1 MGARI
6 IDVTAA
12 LRPALRAGTF
22 AMASPL
28 RGRPRASVPRVV
40 KEGAPKASE
49 TASETAFGTAFE
61 EVPALEPA
69 TDGRLATDAA
79 AADVTSWLA
88 AISGGADRAA
98 FARLFRLYA
107 PKVKGYLVARG
118 AASTV
123 ADELTQEVMLTVWR
137 KAAQFD
143 ARKGTPAA
151 WLFTIARNR
160 FLNHVRDT
168 RYPQPELESALR
180 AEGEGQSQS
189 GARPDEELAHAQKS
203 ARLVRAVDAL
213 PPEQAAV
220 LKSAY
225 WSGQTLKEHA
235 DGQRLPLGTVKTR
248 ARLALARLR
257 AILDAGDEP

>member
-1 MGARI
+1 M
-6 IDVTAA
+6 TAA
-12 LRPALRAGTF
+12 LRLALHAGTF
-22 AMASPL
+22 AMAGPL
-28 RGRPRASVPRVV
+28 RGRPRASVPNVVTEGVDEALNAAANAARVP
-40 KEGAPKASE
+40 EPGAVGRV
-49 TASETAFGTAFE
+49 GTD
-61 EVPALEPA
+61 V
-69 TDGRLATDAA
+69 T
-79 AADVTSWLA
+79 AADVAAWLA
-88 AISGGADRAA
+88 AISDHADRAA

-107 PKVKGYLVARG
+107 PKVKGYLVTRG
-118 AASTV
+118 AAPNV

-143 ARKGTPAA
+143 ARKGAPAA

-180 AEGEGQSQS
+180 AEAEGQAQS
-189 GARPDEELAHAQKS
+189 SPRPDEQLAHVQES
-203 ARLVRAVDAL
+203 ARLVRAVAAL

-257 AILDAGDEP
+257 AILDGGPDRGGDAP